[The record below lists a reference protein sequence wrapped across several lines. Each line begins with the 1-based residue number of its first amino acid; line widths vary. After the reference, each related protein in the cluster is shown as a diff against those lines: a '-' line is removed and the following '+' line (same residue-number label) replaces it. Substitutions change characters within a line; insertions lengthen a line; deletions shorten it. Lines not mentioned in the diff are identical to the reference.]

1 MEIGVKFGSVSLTSP
16 FEAVGRFLLTVVR
29 FSSLSF
35 PYNKLKIGLV
45 MASGGGYHCFGASIL
60 GCLILTCSY
69 LDSGVSCIVKN
80 EALGCPF
87 LHTVSC
93 IGSIC
98 ILVGILR
105 ADLWYGGFC

>member
-1 MEIGVKFGSVSLTSP
+1 M
-16 FEAVGRFLLTVVR
+16 EAVGHFFLVVVG

-35 PYNKLKIGLV
+35 PYTKRKSGLA
-45 MASGGGYHCFGASIL
+45 MASGGGYHCLGASIF

-69 LDSGVSCIVKN
+69 LDSGVTCTLLSRN
-80 EALGCPF
+80 DALVCPF

-105 ADLWYGGFC
+105 AVLWYGGFC